1 MPIPAL
7 APVLRPEDV
16 LPADEDVL
24 PADEDVLPADEDEA
38 AGPGV
43 LDAVELLETFEVI
56 S

>member
-7 APVLRPEDV
+7 APVLRQEDV
-16 LPADEDVL
+16 VPADEN
-24 PADEDVLPADEDEA
+24 EA

-43 LDAVELLETFEVI
+43 LDAVELLEAFEVI

>member
-1 MPIPAL
+1 MPAL
-7 APVLRPEDV
+7 APVLSP
-16 LPADEDVL
+16 
-24 PADEDVLPADEDEA
+24 EDVLPADEDEA